1 MNSRQYSNN
10 LKVLA
15 VITHIGCA
23 DANHTLKVPATITHL
38 ECESAGQRTLN
49 VPGLIMHL
57 EDVGNSNASWR
68 CGH

>member
-23 DANHTLKVPATITHL
+23 DANHTLKVPATITP
-38 ECESAGQRTLN
+38 LN
-49 VPGLIMHL
+49 VKVL
-57 EDVGNSNASWR
+57 VNA
-68 CGH
+68 H